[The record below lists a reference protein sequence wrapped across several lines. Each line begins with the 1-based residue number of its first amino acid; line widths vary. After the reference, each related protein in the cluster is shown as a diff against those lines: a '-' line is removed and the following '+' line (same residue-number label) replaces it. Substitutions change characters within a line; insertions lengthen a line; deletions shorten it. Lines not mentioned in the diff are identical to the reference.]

1 MPPRA
6 TKAAEAAAVKPNTL
20 IIDNGG
26 WTIKAGLVT
35 PSPSLDNCH
44 IIQNCIARDQ
54 DRKVFV
60 GPQLDQCKDFFHLVM
75 RRPVERGM
83 IVNWDQERAIWHQI
97 FLSQNSSP
105 IKVGSGPSSTKLR
118 VTRLRYIREPGA
130 ENQGLV

>member
-20 IIDNGG
+20 VIDNGA

-35 PSPSLDNCH
+35 SSPSLDDCH
-44 IIQNCIARDQ
+44 VVQNCIAKDQ
-54 DRKVFV
+54 DRKVYI

-97 FLSQNSSP
+97 FLSQQSSP
-105 IKVGSGPSSTKLR
+105 IKVGSGPKKSAIPCS
-118 VTRLRYIREPGA
+118 
-130 ENQGLV
+130 NLVLNITI